1 MCFSASASFIA
12 GGGLVA
18 LGGASFVIAKKE
30 KKILA
35 AIPLLFGIQQI
46 SEGFQWER
54 LNLGTT
60 SPIAGYIFLFFA
72 FILWP
77 IYVPTF
83 VWLLDKKRKNILRW
97 FMFLG
102 IIVAVY
108 FIWLMF
114 TQVVAIAKINA
125 CIGYSFSN
133 FPLVYPVLLVYL
145 TAIFGPLLISSHRAF
160 RRFGIVAFVLAI
172 ISWIFYFYT
181 FTSVWCFFA
190 AIVSSIFFVYIY
202 NPEPLDKKIV

>member
-12 GGGLVA
+12 GGGLAA

-30 KKILA
+30 DKILA

-54 LNLGTT
+54 LNLGAT
-60 SPIAGYIFLFFA
+60 SPVAGYFFLFFA
-72 FILWP
+72 FIVWP
-77 IYVPTF
+77 VYVPTF
-83 VWLLDKKRKNILRW
+83 VWLLDKKRKNLLRW

-102 IIVAVY
+102 IIVAIY
-108 FIWLMF
+108 FSWLLL
-114 TQVVAIAKINA
+114 TQAIAINKINA
-125 CIGYSFSN
+125 CISYGFN
-133 FPLVYPVLLVYL
+133 FPLADPVLLVYL
-145 TAIFGPLLISSHRAF
+145 SAIFGSLLISSHRAF
-160 RRFGIVAFVLAI
+160 RRFGVVAFVLAV
-172 ISWIFYFYT
+172 ISWIFFKLA

-202 NPEPLDKKIV
+202 NPEPLNEKLK

>member
-18 LGGASFVIAKKE
+18 LGGISLVIAKKE
-30 KKILA
+30 DKILA

-54 LNLGTT
+54 LNIGTT
-60 SPIAGYIFLFFA
+60 SAIAGYFFLFFA
-72 FILWP
+72 FIVWP
-77 IYVPTF
+77 VYVPTF
-83 VWLLDKKRKNILRW
+83 VWLLDKKRKKLLRW

-108 FIWLMF
+108 FSWLLLTEAM
-114 TQVVAIAKINA
+114 AISKINA
-125 CIGYSFSN
+125 CISYGFN
-133 FPLVYPVLLVYL
+133 LPLAGPVLLAYL
-145 TAIFGPLLISSHRAF
+145 LAIFGSLLISSHRTFRWFGVIAF
-160 RRFGIVAFVLAI
+160 ILALV
-172 ISWIFYFYT
+172 SWIFFKIT

-190 AIVSSIFFVYIY
+190 AIVSSIFFVYVY
-202 NPEPLDKKIV
+202 NPKFLNLK